1 MQVVSGAALIGAD
14 APITSA
20 SSTTAA
26 AASQPKDR
34 AHVDGLTILV
44 EVIASLT
51 GSVRIAIERAE
62 GLLVEHLQQHCSAEI
77 Y

>member
-51 GSVRIAIERAE
+51 GSVRIAIERA
-62 GLLVEHLQQHCSAEI
+62 
-77 Y
+77 